1 MNPQE
6 TYYWEER
13 EVAEE
18 AQINKNFIFP
28 TAYKKL
34 QEIGSSFIVQFK

>member
-1 MNPQE
+1 MNFQE
-6 TYYWEER
+6 AYYWKER
-13 EVAEE
+13 ETAEE

-34 QEIGSSFIVQFK
+34 KEMGSSFIVQFK